1 VLVLSSSI
9 FLKKKNRSAVLLDK
23 HHSIRLLKTNKKRI
37 VNKRNNKIKGFEQIL
52 VKELNEEMISNS
64 NSTVNEIFESK
75 SNITIEGLPV
85 TFLLKLGKEFF
96 SDLEAV
102 KYYYNSKQE
111 DFYKNRSLLE
121 ESLQSSI
128 NNSSKEDQLK
138 ISAFISNK

>member
-9 FLKKKNRSAVLLDK
+9 FFKKKKRSAVLLDK

-52 VKELNEEMISNS
+52 VKELNDEMISTS
-64 NSTVNEIFESK
+64 NSTVNEISEQK
-75 SNITIEGLPV
+75 GNITIEKLPV

-102 KYYYNSKQE
+102 KYYYNSKQDE
-111 DFYKNRSLLE
+111 FYKNRSLLE
-121 ESLQSSI
+121 ESLQTSI
-128 NNSSKEDQLK
+128 NNASKEEYLQ
-138 ISAFISNK
+138 ISEFISNR

>member
-1 VLVLSSSI
+1 MSSSI
-9 FLKKKNRSAVLLDK
+9 FLKKKKRSAVLLDK

-37 VNKRNNKIKGFEQIL
+37 VNKRNNKIKGFEQLL
-52 VKELNEEMISNS
+52 VKELNEEMISTS
-64 NSTVNEIFESK
+64 NSTVNEISE
-75 SNITIEGLPV
+75 NVNTVVIEELPV

-102 KYYYNSKQE
+102 KYYYNSKHE

-128 NNSSKEDQLK
+128 NNASSEEQLK
-138 ISAFISNK
+138 ISEFISNR

>member
-1 VLVLSSSI
+1 MLVLSSSI
-9 FLKKKNRSAVLLDK
+9 FLKKKKRSAVLLDK

-37 VNKRNNKIKGFEQIL
+37 VNKRNNKIKGFEQLL
-52 VKELNEEMISNS
+52 VKELNEEMISTS
-64 NSTVNEIFESK
+64 NSTVNEISE
-75 SNITIEGLPV
+75 NVNTVVIEGLPV

-102 KYYYNSKQE
+102 KYYYNSKHE

-128 NNSSKEDQLK
+128 NESSHEEQLK
-138 ISAFISNK
+138 ISEFISNK